1 MSKPVFLHWIHKEMW
16 GILASNPSLSKKD
29 AIKILQK
36 KYPVPLKDGLK
47 ADCAACDSIYK
58 LRTTLYAQCFIHCP
72 LDWGERCSCITPN
85 SLFADWKKAQSK
97 GQWELASRFAR
108 KIQNL
113 PLSPRVHEFYTVKEN
128 SDQ

>member
-1 MSKPVFLHWIHKEMW
+1 MRKPVFLHWIHKEVW
-16 GILASNPSLSKKD
+16 GILAYNPRLSKKD
-29 AIKILQK
+29 AMRVLQK
-36 KYPVPLKDGLK
+36 KYPILLKNGLK

-58 LRTTLYAQCFIHCP
+58 LGKTLYAQCSIHCP
-72 LDWGERCSCITPN
+72 LDWGERCSCITTN
-85 SLFADWKKAQSK
+85 SLFADWKRAQAN

-113 PLSPRVHEFYTVKEN
+113 PLSSRVHEFYTVKEN